1 MLGPVLR
8 YNMKE
13 AASLYAELAD
23 VVLDSPEGNEN
34 SRAEQFVAFMQ
45 NLMNESG
52 APQRLRDV
60 GVTEE
65 SLPTLAKDAMLQT
78 RLLGNNPVPV
88 TENDALKL
96 YQEAF

>member
-1 MLGPVLR
+1 
-8 YNMKE
+8 
-13 AASLYAELAD
+13 
-23 VVLDSPEGNEN
+23 
-34 SRAEQFVAFMQ
+34 
-45 NLMNESG
+45 MNESG

-88 TENDALKL
+88 TESDALKL